1 MKNLTTEEDIVEK
14 EIIPEGSKAA
24 QIAQG
29 ILKWFSII
37 VMVIATGILSYVMIC
52 TARGELVDFF
62 GNSFLRVVTGSME
75 PTILTGDYIII
86 DKDAVDD
93 LKKDDIITF
102 YSEEQGVAGLL
113 VTHRIIDI
121 DEKGDYITKG
131 DANQIA
137 DELHV
142 RKDQIVGKY
151 KKKARFLRW
160 TGSFAD
166 KRKLLLVVVVI
177 PFLIASI
184 YEMYSVGKLWKQ
196 VAQERKEESRQELEE
211 RLKREAI
218 EEYLKNMGESRSEDE
233 ESAVEAESVLKTE
246 TEQDPILAKEP
257 KCVKSPESAGETIC
271 GESPGSVVEMVCE
284 AEKNEQEEKE

>member
-14 EIIPEGSKAA
+14 EIVPEGSKAA

-233 ESAVEAESVLKTE
+233 ESAAEAESVLKTE

-257 KCVKSPESAGETIC
+257 KCVKSSESAERR
-271 GESPGSVVEMVCE
+271 SVGRVRDLW
-284 AEKNEQEEKE
+284 